1 MIRTLSLLVT
11 SLWLLSGCTVY
22 HSLGDSFGSYVS
34 EPDGQNFKPVG
45 YRWDYEHTALV
56 YIYRPASEWA
66 MDELESPSFN
76 IDDERLF
83 NMKGGGYT
91 WYEFE
96 PGRYDVAMRR
106 GLLGLE
112 GVKDVFVL
120 KEISRLELQV
130 KAGEVYYLRYSEIDP
145 PPSVAGQTPL
155 GDGPLQLVDA
165 ELAMNELPVTRMMHH
180 GRGRLQP
187 AAPQVA
193 DAGVTETAP
202 GGMNAGALPATGGAA
217 PASEHAAGKD
227 STKDEGWWPF

>member
-91 WYEFE
+91 WYEME
-96 PGRYDVAMRR
+96 PGTYDFVVRR
-106 GLLGLE
+106 GIFGFE
-112 GVKDVFVL
+112 GVGDLVFRTYSDFDL
-120 KEISRLELQV
+120 NLE
-130 KAGEVYYLRYSEIDP
+130 AGKVYYLRYSEVDP
-145 PPSVAGQTPL
+145 QNMVMLEDGSLG
-155 GDGPLQLVDA
+155 GDGPLQLVGHD
-165 ELAMNELPVTRMMHH
+165 LAVRENGVGHSLLPVGN
-180 GRGRLQP
+180 GRCE
-187 AAPQVA
+187 
-193 DAGVTETAP
+193 TEREET
-202 GGMNAGALPATGGAA
+202 
-217 PASEHAAGKD
+217 SQ
-227 STKDEGWWPF
+227 